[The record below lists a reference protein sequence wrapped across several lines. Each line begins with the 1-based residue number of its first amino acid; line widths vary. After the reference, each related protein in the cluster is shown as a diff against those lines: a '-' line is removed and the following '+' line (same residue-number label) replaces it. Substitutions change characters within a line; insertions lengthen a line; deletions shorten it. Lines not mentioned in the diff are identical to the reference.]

1 MTAIAFH
8 HHSPSGGG
16 LIRLVRDVLERLA
29 AAHRRGVERRALAEL
44 DPYILADIGLD
55 PAGVRADADHPAHP
69 SWRGVPGRRPF

>member
-16 LIRLVRDVLERLA
+16 LIRLVRDLLSRLA

-55 PAGVRADADHPAHP
+55 PAGVRADADHPA
-69 SWRGVPGRRPF
+69 RAQARDVPGPYPV